1 MKFFIFGIEAKNLR
15 KMPQSNRIPLKC
27 YGGKGGVRYGKQT
40 RFITRNLSLINDR
53 NFREP
58 EIDYSLLERTDIDW
72 NLFFSRE
79 NFENEPVAVR

>member
-1 MKFFIFGIEAKNLR
+1 
-15 KMPQSNRIPLKC
+15 MPQSNRIPLKC